1 MFRTYYPNGFSSKL
15 LWLALLQTCIRDII
29 DNQHYTVDMIL
40 AVVVT
45 SAAWGWTRF
54 IYPEDR
60 PLPKLPEGAA
70 ASKPNA
76 LTLVLVEVGLA
87 TAALAVFVAK
97 S

>member
-1 MFRTYYPNGFSSKL
+1 MFQTYYPNGFSSKL

-45 SAAWGWTRF
+45 SAVWGWTRG

-60 PLPKLPEGAA
+60 PLPKLPEGAEA
-70 ASKPNA
+70 GRPNTLA
-76 LTLVLVEVGLA
+76 LLLVVVGLA
-87 TAALAVFVAK
+87 TAAVAVFVAK